1 VTDRTLACTPPD
13 HPFRSRSPLLSHS
26 LETPRAAMFKPVFHF
41 LDRFGNVVG
50 RTMMTIIY
58 FVAVAPVA
66 LVYKLFTDALL
77 VKKPPTSTYRPWSGI
92 NETLEDA
99 RRQD

>member
-1 VTDRTLACTPPD
+1 
-13 HPFRSRSPLLSHS
+13 
-26 LETPRAAMFKPVFHF
+26 MFKPVLHF

-50 RTMMTIIY
+50 RTMMTVIY

-66 LVYKLFTDALL
+66 LLYKLFTDVLL
-77 VKKPPTSTYRPWSGI
+77 LKQPPTSTYREWSAI
-92 NETLEDA
+92 NETLPDA

>member
-1 VTDRTLACTPPD
+1 MYKAVL
-13 HPFRSRSPLLSHS
+13 
-26 LETPRAAMFKPVFHF
+26 HF
-41 LDRFGNVVG
+41 LEKFGNVVG
-50 RTMMTIIY
+50 RVLMTVIY

-66 LVYKLFTDALL
+66 IIYRMCTDTLL
-77 VKKPPTSTYRPWSGI
+77 IKPPASTYRPWTGI